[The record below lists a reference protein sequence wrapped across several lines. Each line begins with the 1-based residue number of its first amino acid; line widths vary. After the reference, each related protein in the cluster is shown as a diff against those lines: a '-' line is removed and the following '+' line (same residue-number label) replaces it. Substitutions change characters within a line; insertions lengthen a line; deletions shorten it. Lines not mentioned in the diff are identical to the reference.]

1 VTELIAD
8 LHLHSKYSR
17 AVSPQMVIPGIAQ
30 WAKRKGIGLVAA
42 PDWTHPLF
50 LRELKEELR
59 EAGEGVYVWKGDS
72 AGLPAGRQGP
82 KFILVTEIASIFS
95 QNGKG
100 RRIHTLVFSPD
111 FATAD
116 KICEKLRGRG
126 ANLFSDGR
134 PITGIPVKDLAEMVF
149 SVSANCLV
157 VPSHLWTPWFGTYG
171 DKGGFDSLKEAYGDL
186 AENIYAIET
195 GHSSD
200 PAMNW
205 RIEELDSRAILSFSD
220 AHSPAK
226 MSREATVF
234 NLKSKIENLKFKDIA
249 NAIKNQQIAYTIEFY
264 PEEGKYH
271 FTGHRKCGV
280 SQSPAQTKKLGETCP
295 VCGRP
300 LTVGVMHRVEELA
313 TRTAEEVKTKKVI
326 IGNGVKGIGWGNRLP
341 YVRLVPLMEIL
352 AESLGTGFS
361 SKGVLDEYNK
371 LTDAFSSEF
380 NVLLQTP
387 IAEIAKIGGER
398 TAEGI
403 EKVRGGKIVVEPGYD
418 GVFGTV
424 KIWPFDSQG
433 LSQGKPVKEQ
443 LGLF

>member
-1 VTELIAD
+1 MELIAD
-8 LHLHSKYSR
+8 LHLHSKYAR
-17 AVSPQMVIPGIAQ
+17 AVSPQMVIPEIAQ

-42 PDWTHPLF
+42 PDWTHPLL
-50 LRELKEELR
+50 LRELKEELQ
-59 EAGEGVYVWKGDS
+59 EAGEGVYVWKGD
-72 AGLPAGRQGP
+72 PAGP

-100 RRIHTLVFSPD
+100 RRIHTLIFAPD
-111 FATAD
+111 FAVVD
-116 KICEKLRGRG
+116 KICDKLRGRG

-134 PITGIPVKDLAEMVF
+134 PITGIPVKELAEIIF
-149 SVSANCLV
+149 SVSTDCLV

-205 RIEELDSRAILSFSD
+205 RIEELDSRAIISFSD
-220 AHSPAK
+220 AHSLAK

-234 NLKSKIENLKFKDIA
+234 EIEDMRKLRYEDISQ
-249 NAIKNQQIAYTIEFY
+249 AIKQQKIAYTIEFY

-271 FTGHRKCGV
+271 WTGHRKCGV
-280 SQSPAQTKKLGETCP
+280 SLSPAQTKKLGETCP

-313 TRTAEEVKTKKVI
+313 TRTAAEVKTKNVM
-326 IGNGVKGIGWGNRLP
+326 IGNGVKGIGWRDRPP
-341 YVRLVPLMEIL
+341 YVHLVPLMEIL
-352 AESLGTGFS
+352 AESLETGFS
-361 SKGVLDEYNK
+361 SQTVLNEYNK
-371 LTDAFSSEF
+371 LTDCFGSEF
-380 NVLLQTP
+380 QVLLQTP
-387 IAEIAKIGGER
+387 ISEIAKVAGER
-398 TAEGI
+398 TAEGVK
-403 EKVRGGKIVVEPGYD
+403 KVREGNIVVDPGFD

-424 KIWPFDSQG
+424 KIWPSDSAR
-433 LSQGKPVKEQ
+433 GKPDKEQ